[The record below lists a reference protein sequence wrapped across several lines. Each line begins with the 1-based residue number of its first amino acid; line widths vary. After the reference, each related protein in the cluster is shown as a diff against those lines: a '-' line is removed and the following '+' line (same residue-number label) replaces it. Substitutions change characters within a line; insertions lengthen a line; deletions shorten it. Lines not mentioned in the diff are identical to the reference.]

1 MPLAPQLNEVY
12 SSAAQLNKWYKKV
25 RIDSFS
31 QGSVLVDYYV
41 ELANITDDVN
51 TLEIKQLF
59 HDALTK
65 PVMPVL
71 PDKDAQEN
79 ETDNEAGP
87 QEEQLVKAS
96 YQMGKFI
103 IDPAATEFS
112 GEYCI

>member
-1 MPLAPQLNEVY
+1 M
-12 SSAAQLNKWYKKV
+12 
-25 RIDSFS
+25 
-31 QGSVLVDYYV
+31 VDYYV

-71 PDKDAQEN
+71 SDKDAQEN

-112 GEYCI
+112 GEYYM